1 LLTDCDDAARMRGF
15 FEHDEF
21 VAAFC
26 HRRWDARCEARWTC
40 RDFSG
45 SRLPGERRG
54 EYKKSDNGSDE
65 G

>member
-1 LLTDCDDAARMRGF
+1 MRGF

-26 HRRWDARCEARWTC
+26 HRRWDARYEARWTC